1 MEIANDTLYG
11 LGAGVWSR
19 SGDLAY
25 RAGRAIQAGR
35 VWTNTYH
42 GYFRQVL
49 LFGGYKLSGIG
60 RENHAMMFR
69 NSLSTNKM
77 FISAAMIKM
86 LKVSSK
92 RSDSL
97 ILVER
102 VVATEE
108 ALQLINSSKRTHG
121 SIMFYQ
127 IKALCKWIIAPMC
140 YKEDDFKT
148 GDSDVYLGSI
158 GGTPFYIHKMQYE
171 YWKHTQLILD
181 ATDGRG
187 AAFSL
192 DSIEDRHFITNSRV
206 FTDEEYAKLK
216 NQIEA

>member
-1 MEIANDTLYG
+1 M
-11 LGAGVWSR
+11 
-19 SGDLAY
+19 
-25 RAGRAIQAGR
+25 
-35 VWTNTYH
+35 
-42 GYFRQVL
+42 
-49 LFGGYKLSGIG
+49 
-60 RENHAMMFR
+60 
-69 NSLSTNKM
+69 
-77 FISAAMIKM
+77 
-86 LKVSSK
+86 
-92 RSDSL
+92 
-97 ILVER
+97 VER

-108 ALQLINSSKRTHG
+108 ALQLIDSLKRTHG

-127 IKALCKWIIAPMC
+127 SGGCCDGSAPRC
-140 YKEDDFKT
+140 YQEDDFIT

-158 GGTPFYIHKMQYE
+158 GGAPFYIHKMQYE

-192 DSIEDRHFITNSRV
+192 DSIEDRHFITNSRI

>member
-1 MEIANDTLYG
+1 
-11 LGAGVWSR
+11 
-19 SGDLAY
+19 
-25 RAGRAIQAGR
+25 
-35 VWTNTYH
+35 
-42 GYFRQVL
+42 
-49 LFGGYKLSGIG
+49 
-60 RENHAMMFR
+60 
-69 NSLSTNKM
+69 
-77 FISAAMIKM
+77 M

-92 RSDSL
+92 RSDSNM
-97 ILVER
+97 VER

-108 ALQLINSSKRTHG
+108 ALQLIDSLKRTHG

-127 IKALCKWIIAPMC
+127 SGGCCDGSAPMC